1 MDYNRIVNCC
11 WNMSVNED
19 REKVKNQIEKWLL
32 DEGYKVKSV
41 TNKNAYFNFF
51 AEDPY
56 GREVSVSQPIKKAD
70 QIKLVAGVRLSQEQL
85 NKLSQMSEDKRNEIL
100 WKLRFGLLDRGVGFS
115 LITMPLRSIKIWSVL
130 FYDGLTK
137 DHFFN
142 RLFKVSN
149 ALVFIFWT
157 IARELGEREPT
168 TEFKHIV

>member
-1 MDYNRIVNCC
+1 
-11 WNMSVNED
+11 MSANED
-19 REKVKNQIEKWLL
+19 REKVKDQIEKWLL
-32 DEGYKVKSV
+32 DEGFKVESV

-56 GREVSVSQPIKKAD
+56 GRKVSVSQPIKKAD
-70 QIKLVAGVRLSQEQL
+70 QIRLVAGVRLSQEQL
-85 NKLSQMSEDKRNEIL
+85 NKLSQMSKDRRNEIL

-115 LITMPLRSIKIWSVL
+115 LIAMPLRGIKISTVV
-130 FYDGLTK
+130 FFDGLTK

-142 RLFKVSN
+142 KLFEVSS

-157 IARELGEREPT
+157 IARELGEREPV